1 MVRARDIRWR
11 RWAAG
16 FAGFVVAYKSADFL
30 LRRIF
35 RIASSEM
42 QARGKRRGLP
52 AEPGGTAQER
62 LTACRRLRSR
72 FWPSW
77 S

>member
-1 MVRARDIRWR
+1 MVRARDIRWG

-35 RIASSEM
+35 RIAQQRGAGER
-42 QARGKRRGLP
+42 QATR
-52 AEPGGTAQER
+52 
-62 LTACRRLRSR
+62 
-72 FWPSW
+72 PSC
-77 S
+77 

>member
-16 FAGFVVAYKSADFL
+16 VAGFVVAYKSADFL

-35 RIASSEM
+35 RIANSEM
-42 QARGKRRGLP
+42 QARGSDEAFLLNLAARR
-52 AEPGGTAQER
+52 
-62 LTACRRLRSR
+62 RSG
-72 FWPSW
+72 
-77 S
+77 